1 MTEKSVTIIE
11 LENGLQ
17 LQIDDL
23 SRKISEDAFVVKALL
38 LIDFTF
44 TQEDA
49 ESMEMTLASLV
60 DILGSR
66 TIRFEKVLERNF
78 INAKDKESVLKDMI
92 DSYLSTNQRYLSRPD
107 FKKGVIRSKVIEKR
121 GRYYSESR

>member
-1 MTEKSVTIIE
+1 MTEKSVTVIE
-11 LENGLQ
+11 LENGLRLQ
-17 LQIDDL
+17 LEDI
-23 SRKISEDAFVVKALL
+23 SRKISEDAFVVKVLL
-38 LIDFTF
+38 SIDFIF

-49 ESMEMTLASLV
+49 ESMDMTLASLV
-60 DILGSR
+60 DILGST

-92 DSYLSTNQRYLSRPD
+92 DSYLTTNQRYLSHPD
-107 FKKGVIRSKVIEKR
+107 FKKGVIRRKVIEKR